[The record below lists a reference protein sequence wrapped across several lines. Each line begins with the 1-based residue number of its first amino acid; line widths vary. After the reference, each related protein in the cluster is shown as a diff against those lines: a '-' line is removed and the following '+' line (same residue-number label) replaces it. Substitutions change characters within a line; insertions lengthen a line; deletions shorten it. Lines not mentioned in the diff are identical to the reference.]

1 LQNATDFIRLYQLG
15 IIIQF
20 SRVKESMLLP
30 DGRAVSRAVT
40 DCLVENRELLTEATN
55 APMDAIDHLL
65 VESMDEAL
73 TGLLGKRAREAVF
86 EHLERNCLLTRE
98 EIPNRLADFF
108 ALMDETFGKGS
119 KTIAKVIAKRL
130 YAKLGWEYVEIPSYE
145 FEDYVRVARD
155 RLDREKAAHSNHIF
169 PE

>member
-1 LQNATDFIRLYQLG
+1 
-15 IIIQF
+15 
-20 SRVKESMLLP
+20 MLLP

-40 DCLVENRELLTEATN
+40 DCVVENGERLTEATH
-55 APMDAIDHLL
+55 APIDAIGHLL

-108 ALMDETFGKGS
+108 GLMDETFGKGS
-119 KTIAKVIAKRL
+119 KTIARVIAKRL
-130 YAKLGWEYVEIPSYE
+130 YSKLGWEYVEIPSYE

-155 RLDREKAAHSNHIF
+155 RLDRETAAHSNHIF
-169 PE
+169 AE

>member
-1 LQNATDFIRLYQLG
+1 
-15 IIIQF
+15 
-20 SRVKESMLLP
+20 MLLTY
-30 DGRAVSRAVT
+30 GRVVSRTVA
-40 DCLVENRELLTEATN
+40 DCLVENGELLTAATH

-73 TGLLGKRAREAVF
+73 TGLLGERAREAVF

-98 EIPNRLADFF
+98 EIPNRLGDFF
-108 ALMDETFGKGS
+108 ALMDETFGKGG
-119 KTIAKVIAKRL
+119 KTIARVIAKRL

-155 RLDREKAAHSNHIF
+155 RLDRETAAHSSHIF
-169 PE
+169 AE